1 MCSKPLRDTLLRSV
15 VMPTTNT
22 INKHS
27 EFARCIECNKVN
39 TFAAFHW
46 LALAFK
52 DMTRAPILS
61 LIYGVIFTLIPV
73 AIVYWA
79 MFTGTYLV
87 ILPATVAFA
96 LIGPAFAAGL
106 YDVAW
111 ELEKGHKPTLSHS
124 IKSMFRNPVGEWGF
138 AIMLMVIMIAWMR
151 LAALVHALYPS
162 HANPTFEELSAFL
175 TLGSIIGGVLLVTVF
190 SLSAFAPQIMME
202 RRVDIMTAVISSMN
216 AVKTNFAAM
225 VVWSICIFVLVAVG
239 FVTGATGFIVIMPL
253 LSYASWHAYIAVIK
267 TKKPRGYE

>member
-1 MCSKPLRDTLLRSV
+1 MTTKKRTGP
-15 VMPTTNT
+15 MPSTNT
-22 INKHS
+22 LDKNAK
-27 EFARCIECNKVN
+27 FARCIECNKVD

-52 DMTRAPILS
+52 DMARAPLLS
-61 LIYGVIFTLIPV
+61 LVYGLIFTLIPV
-73 AIVYWA
+73 GIVYSIVLTQSHLA
-79 MFTGTYLV
+79 

-96 LIGPAFAAGL
+96 LVGPVFAVAL

-111 ELEKGHKPTLSHS
+111 ELEKGHTPTFKHS

-138 AIMLMVIMIAWMR
+138 AVLLTVIMIIWMR

-175 TLGSIIGGVLLVTVF
+175 TLGSIIGGILLVTVF
-190 SLSAFAPQIMME
+190 AISAFTPQIIME
-202 RRVDIMTAVISSMN
+202 RRVDIMTAVVSSIN
-216 AVKTNFAAM
+216 AVKENFTAM
-225 VVWSICIFVLVAVG
+225 LVWSACIFVLVVLG
-239 FVTGATGFIVIMPL
+239 FAAGAAGFIVIMPL

-267 TKKPRGYE
+267 TKKERGYE

>member
-1 MCSKPLRDTLLRSV
+1 
-15 VMPTTNT
+15 
-22 INKHS
+22 
-27 EFARCIECNKVN
+27 
-39 TFAAFHW
+39 
-46 LALAFK
+46 
-52 DMTRAPILS
+52 
-61 LIYGVIFTLIPV
+61 
-73 AIVYWA
+73 
-79 MFTGTYLV
+79 
-87 ILPATVAFA
+87 
-96 LIGPAFAAGL
+96 
-106 YDVAW
+106 
-111 ELEKGHKPTLSHS
+111 
-124 IKSMFRNPVGEWGF
+124 
-138 AIMLMVIMIAWMR
+138 MIAWMR

-225 VVWSICIFVLVAVG
+225 VVWSICIFLLVAVG
-239 FVTGATGFIVIMPL
+239 FATGATGFIVIMPL